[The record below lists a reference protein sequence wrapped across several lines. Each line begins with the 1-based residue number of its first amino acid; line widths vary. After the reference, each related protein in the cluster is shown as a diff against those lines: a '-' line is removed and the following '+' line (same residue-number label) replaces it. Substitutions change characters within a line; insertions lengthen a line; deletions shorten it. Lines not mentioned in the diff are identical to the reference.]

1 MEALGIDPKTGSEKA
16 ATNRLNMYR
25 KQLVT
30 HLIQAGPEKKVANR
44 IAKASFL
51 AAYELSEK
59 RGSLAPKTD
68 EQINFMMPSR
78 QLTARSLQRQKTGQF
93 QPEQPK
99 IFFTAFLQLTS
110 MANFDCLIEFPLQTW
125 FLLFAMWYA
134 AGRVSDPQRTAHAS
148 PHTPLIAPRLPH
160 HRTLK
165 AIAQSF
171 VCIDIDLIH
180 IITDNV
186 FIFTTIYV
194 AARLALWARR
204 VKKGDSTVWPKEI
217 MDRIFFPVV
226 GPGVLGWY
234 PWTPKPNEH
243 QALYCIQAVML
254 LQLLYIGFSITDPSR
269 GASGVYMGSINN
281 KQATDFMHHVAQ
293 LPWMADVDGEALCA
307 AAARAPVAA
316 LLRVL
321 PAQPRRPPAP
331 LSLYRRAPMSARR
344 ETMHTVIEVEGIIV
358 IVFLVIWAFA
368 LLPLLCEAFAL
379 PPFVGPEEAEM
390 LVQIMEQFP
399 HGCDKKTARTFLH
412 LDADGNAKPK
422 KELVVSKVVTKM
434 FYGHKG
440 AMRQTTVEDSLQGVV
455 GAPAQEEP
463 RLTHEEAMAEARAAA
478 AAEEAKKEGGGNGDV
493 GTSHV

>member
-1 MEALGIDPKTGSEKA
+1 
-16 ATNRLNMYR
+16 
-25 KQLVT
+25 
-30 HLIQAGPEKKVANR
+30 
-44 IAKASFL
+44 
-51 AAYELSEK
+51 
-59 RGSLAPKTD
+59 
-68 EQINFMMPSR
+68 
-78 QLTARSLQRQKTGQF
+78 
-93 QPEQPK
+93 
-99 IFFTAFLQLTS
+99 

-134 AGRVSDPQRTAHAS
+134 AGRVSDPQRTAHTS

-171 VCIDIDLIH
+171 VCVDIDLIH
-180 IITDNV
+180 IITDNL

-281 KQATDFMHHVAQ
+281 KQATEFMHHVAQ

-331 LSLYRRAPMSARR
+331 LSLLQAPCRRAGNDAHRHRGRGHHRDRSSSFGRSR
-344 ETMHTVIEVEGIIV
+344 SSC
-358 IVFLVIWAFA
+358 
-368 LLPLLCEAFAL
+368 PLRGVRAAA
-379 PPFVGPEEAEM
+379 VRGPEEAEM

-434 FYGHKG
+434 FYGHRRRC
-440 AMRQTTVEDSLQGVV
+440 ARPRWRT
-455 GAPAQEEP
+455 PAGGGGSPPRRSRARRTRRRWPRRGRRRRRGGEEG
-463 RLTHEEAMAEARAAA
+463 
-478 AAEEAKKEGGGNGDV
+478 GGGNGDV

>member
-1 MEALGIDPKTGSEKA
+1 
-16 ATNRLNMYR
+16 MYR

-30 HLIQAGPEKKVANR
+30 HLIQAGPEKKAANR

-51 AAYELSEK
+51 AAYEQSEK
-59 RGSLAPKTD
+59 RGAIAKKTD
-68 EQINFMMPSR
+68 EEINFMMPKR

-134 AGRVSDPQRTAHAS
+134 AGRVSDPQRTAHTS

-171 VCIDIDLIH
+171 VCVDIDLIH

-269 GASGVYMGSINN
+269 GASGVYMGSMNN
-281 KQATDFMHHVAQ
+281 KQATEFLHHVAQ
-293 LPWMADVDGEALCA
+293 LPW
-307 AAARAPVAA
+307 
-316 LLRVL
+316 
-321 PAQPRRPPAP
+321 QPEDYQE
-331 LSLYRRAPMSARR
+331 SVH
-344 ETMHTVIEVEGIIV
+344 TMHTVIEVEGIVV

-422 KELVVSKVVTKM
+422 KELVVSKVLTKM